1 MSTILPEE
9 PIPQPLNETLEDL
22 VSDFNQLEQEERKLS
37 NQLALLPDRKPYLT
51 IHEAKSSE
59 SEQDTSVD
67 DCDSTSHDSRNSR
80 IRSLISALD
89 SEHETIKLQNRL
101 LLCRLLLLNQ
111 SIQEVKKD
119 LMSPADED
127 GPDDAYMND
136 NRALTIGASRTEL
149 QGEYARNYDCAE
161 AFEDSH
167 AYQTIEDNTY
177 QSLLSNFN
185 KTNEFD

>member
-1 MSTILPEE
+1 MSSILPEE

-22 VSDFNQLEQEERKLS
+22 VSDFNQLEQEERKLT

-51 IHEAKSSE
+51 IHDESKSSE

-67 DCDSTSHDSRNSR
+67 ESDAMHNDTRCNR
-80 IRSLISALD
+80 IRSLIGALN
-89 SEHETIKLQNRL
+89 SEHDTIKLQNRL

-127 GPDDAYMND
+127 GPDDAYAND
-136 NRALTIGASRTEL
+136 HRALTIGVSRTEN
-149 QGEYARNYDCAE
+149 EYARNYDCAE
-161 AFEDSH
+161 AIEDSH
-167 AYQTIEDNTY
+167 AYQTLEDNTY